1 MRATGFKCLV
11 CGKEV
16 QLKKSLYVCPDCGGN
31 LDVVYD
37 YKKLSRKKI
46 SSSRELSIFRYRDLL
61 PIQEKSS
68 LPLKIGY
75 TPLYKR
81 SFWGLN
87 NLYLKDDTKNPS
99 ASFKD
104 RGSSVPLIIAMERKE
119 KIVTGASTGNAGS
132 SMACL
137 SASVGMPCI
146 IFVPHTAPQAKIAQL
161 LIFGAKVVAVR
172 GTYDEAFDL
181 CLKVSERLGLF
192 NRNTGYNPWTREGK
206 KTVSFEIAEQLEWES
221 PDTVFV
227 PVGDG
232 NIISG
237 VWKGFK
243 DLYASGLIDKLP
255 RIVAVQSAQSNAVH
269 KSWEK
274 LKAGSENS
282 KTINWK
288 EVTVETVQATTM
300 ADSISV
306 DLPRDGIA
314 ALRAISESR
323 GFSLEVTDE
332 NIKETIKFLAKTSGI
347 FAEPAGAASLAGI
360 KEAVDKK
367 MVKPGEKIV
376 SLITGNGLKDIK
388 TALSIAG

>member
-206 KTVSFEIAEQLEWES
+206 KTVSFEISEQLEWES

-243 DLYASGLIDKLP
+243 DLYASVLIDKLP
-255 RIVAVQSAQSNAVH
+255 KIVAVQSSQSNAVH

-314 ALRAISESR
+314 ALRAISESK
-323 GFSLEVTDE
+323 GFS
-332 NIKETIKFLAKTSGI
+332 
-347 FAEPAGAASLAGI
+347 
-360 KEAVDKK
+360 
-367 MVKPGEKIV
+367 
-376 SLITGNGLKDIK
+376 
-388 TALSIAG
+388 